1 MSKSSSFN
9 SEELSDESLEE
20 QDTNSQVDK
29 EKDKDKEKEKA
40 ISTLKETI
48 GIENLEL
55 INSISKTL
63 ETILEKN
70 KQLSNYK
77 EIIKN
82 QNKMYFSSYT
92 IPTISIKEYLIRI
105 QIYSGIENSTLILSL
120 ILIDKMCKRSGIL
133 LTYFNIHRILF
144 SSLLISIKYNEDSF
158 YNNTFYSQI
167 AGVKPNELQLLEYTF
182 LEYNDFNVFVKDFE
196 YKQYEKYLIT
206 NNSDK

>member
-20 QDTNSQVDK
+20 QDTKSQVDK
-29 EKDKDKEKEKA
+29 EKDKEKEKA

-105 QIYSGIENSTLILSL
+105 QIYSGIESSTLILSL

>member
-20 QDTNSQVDK
+20 QDTKSQVDK
-29 EKDKDKEKEKA
+29 EKDKEKEKA

-48 GIENLEL
+48 GIENLDL

-82 QNKMYFSSYT
+82 QSKMYFSSYT
-92 IPTISIKEYLIRI
+92 IPTITIKEYLTRI
-105 QIYSGIENSTLILSL
+105 QIYSGVESSTLILAL

-158 YNNTFYSQI
+158 FNNTFYSQI
-167 AGVKPNELQLLEYTF
+167 AGVKPEELQLLEYTF

-196 YKQYEKYLIT
+196 YIQYEKYLIPK
-206 NNSDK
+206 NSDK

>member
-40 ISTLKETI
+40 ISILKETV
-48 GIENLEL
+48 GIENLDL

-82 QNKMYFSSYT
+82 QSKMYFSSYT

-158 YNNTFYSQI
+158 FNNTFYSQI
-167 AGVKPNELQLLEYTF
+167 AGVKPEELQLLEYTF

-196 YKQYEKYLIT
+196 YVQYEKYLIT
-206 NNSDK
+206 KNSDK